1 MAYTSLHDEWSELE
15 TEDKLRRFTELS
27 HADAEEFF
35 REIGAEDESELLLA
49 MSPRDQQVWIRV
61 LDPDDAADVVQEMD
75 EEERPKFLELLKEP
89 ARAEVTALLAYAEDV
104 AGGLMNPRYS
114 RVRPDMTVGEALA
127 YVRKQALEHVETI
140 YFVYVIDPQNHLL
153 GIVSLRK
160 LISKPGDAK
169 ISDVMRTNVITVT
182 EETDQEEL
190 SQLFAEHNLLAIP
203 VVDEQGLMKGIV
215 TIDDIVDVVEEE
227 ATEDIQK
234 MGGSEAL
241 GSPYVKIALSQMI
254 KKRVGW
260 LVILFLGELLT
271 ANAMGYF
278 EHEISRAVV
287 LTLFLPLIISSG
299 GNAGSQ
305 ASTLVVRAM
314 ALGELRLRDW
324 WRVMQRELI
333 VGTAMGLILGVLGLL
348 RVVLWEQAFHTY
360 GQHAVLIGLTVGSS
374 VVGIVLWGGVAG
386 SILPFIL
393 KRVGFDPA
401 SASTPFVA
409 TLVDV
414 TGVVIY
420 FGLAS
425 WILRGTLL

>member
-1 MAYTSLHDEWSELE
+1 MSDKAIREMAYTSLHDEWSELE

-260 LVILFLGELLT
+260 LV
-271 ANAMGYF
+271 
-278 EHEISRAVV
+278 
-287 LTLFLPLIISSG
+287 
-299 GNAGSQ
+299 
-305 ASTLVVRAM
+305 
-314 ALGELRLRDW
+314 
-324 WRVMQRELI
+324 
-333 VGTAMGLILGVLGLL
+333 
-348 RVVLWEQAFHTY
+348 
-360 GQHAVLIGLTVGSS
+360 
-374 VVGIVLWGGVAG
+374 
-386 SILPFIL
+386 
-393 KRVGFDPA
+393 
-401 SASTPFVA
+401 
-409 TLVDV
+409 
-414 TGVVIY
+414 
-420 FGLAS
+420 
-425 WILRGTLL
+425 